1 MAKVSY
7 LPDKVAPPV
16 DTKLEEIH
24 AVAVL
29 AGKPIRLRI
38 QPDLYHPERQ
48 GYESWAGLAWT
59 LDLDDIEE
67 GRRFRE
73 ALGRFM
79 AAFAADGAT
88 QAELIVQLERL
99 G

>member
-79 AAFAADGAT
+79 AALWAGGAT
-88 QAELIVQLERL
+88 PPDLARPL
-99 G
+99 GAR